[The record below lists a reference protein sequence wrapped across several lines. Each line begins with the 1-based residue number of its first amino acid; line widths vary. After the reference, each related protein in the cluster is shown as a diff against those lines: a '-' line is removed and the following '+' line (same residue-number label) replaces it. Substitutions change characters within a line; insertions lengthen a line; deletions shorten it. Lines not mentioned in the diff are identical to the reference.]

1 MITLIPGGLH
11 DITVIRISNFIIW
24 MKEAGLRR
32 SDARNIWVLTK
43 SPGENIEKRKQ
54 IFNEIW

>member
-1 MITLIPGGLH
+1 
-11 DITVIRISNFIIW
+11 
-24 MKEAGLRR
+24 MKEAGLWR

-43 SPGENIEKRKQ
+43 GTGENIEKRKQ